1 MIDLWALPLTGSDR
15 KPFEVARTP
24 ANDNNGQFSPD
35 GRWVAYETDESG
47 RFEIVVQPFPEATD
61 KWTVSNG
68 GGTQPRWSADGKELY
83 FIAPDGK
90 LMAAPIT
97 STATFAAGTPTALIP
112 ARLAPGGPAN
122 SNSTSSPVTA
132 GSSYTSRLKSP
143 PRPSLS

>member
-1 MIDLWALPLTGSDR
+1 MQLLEFGRDRPLGAADTLVQAGGQTGVR
-15 KPFEVARTP
+15 LQLATK
-24 ANDNNGQFSPD
+24 D
-35 GRWVAYETDESG
+35 GDTLR
-47 RFEIVVQPFPEATD
+47 
-61 KWTVSNG
+61 TVSNG